1 MSFEAY
7 GVVKTRTMDCS
18 EIQFMVLFV
27 HSFMVESCMKGMGFY
42 CLIWKGGDTMRH
54 KDDAQMDMAVVGS
67 KF

>member
-1 MSFEAY
+1 
-7 GVVKTRTMDCS
+7 MDCS

-27 HSFMVESCMKGMGFY
+27 HSFMVESRMKGMGFY